1 MFYLKKRDEDSVNHK
16 LAISQRFT
24 VSAERCAVCL
34 LFLPSALGCNLGKHE
49 IQGAVGLL
57 WFRDF
62 SHQDDNLETFL
73 VTILSSEMVFLTV
86 WLGQAFITYW
96 LLITAICFLKCLL
109 NFTFNP
115 TVY

>member
-1 MFYLKKRDEDSVNHK
+1 MCVLFKRDEDLVNHK
-16 LAISQRFT
+16 LAISHVFT

-34 LFLPSALGCNLGKHE
+34 LFLPSALGCNLENTKYKE
-49 IQGAVGLL
+49 QWVYSGLGI
-57 WFRDF
+57 F
-62 SHQDDNLETFL
+62 HQDDNLETFL
-73 VTILSSEMVFLTV
+73 VTILSSEMVFLTL